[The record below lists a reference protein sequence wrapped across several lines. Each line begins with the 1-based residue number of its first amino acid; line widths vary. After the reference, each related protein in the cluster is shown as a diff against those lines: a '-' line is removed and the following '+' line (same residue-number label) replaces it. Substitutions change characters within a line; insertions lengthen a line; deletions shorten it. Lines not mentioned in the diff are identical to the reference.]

1 MLIPQTQGKLKLL
14 PLLNGP
20 NPPSRVN
27 FKKRANR
34 RTSCLAS
41 LGLERSHIHIHIQKR
56 SILVFMILGD
66 RVAKSFQLSM
76 KNKYHN
82 LSQFFSLLC
91 AEGIFYVRF
100 CEVFHTF
107 CFLGFFC
114 ECLSFQV
121 TLVLGL
127 FLIPFRQS
135 ISEFLPR
142 SYYVKPVVLKSWIP
156 IPGIM
161 TSNPKIECIVV
172 SEGKQQR
179 KETLGTNREG

>member
-1 MLIPQTQGKLKLL
+1 MLK
-14 PLLNGP
+14 
-20 NPPSRVN
+20 
-27 FKKRANR
+27 
-34 RTSCLAS
+34 
-41 LGLERSHIHIHIQKR
+41 
-56 SILVFMILGD
+56 VF
-66 RVAKSFQLSM
+66 
-76 KNKYHN
+76 
-82 LSQFFSLLC
+82 
-91 AEGIFYVRF
+91 FYVRF

-107 CFLGFFC
+107 FLGFFFFC

-127 FLIPFRQS
+127 FLIPFGQS

-172 SEGKQQR
+172 SEGKQER
-179 KETLGTNREG
+179 KENG

>member
-1 MLIPQTQGKLKLL
+1 MLIPQTLGKLKFL
-14 PLLNGP
+14 PLLNGT

-56 SILVFMILGD
+56 SVLVFMILGD
-66 RVAKSFQLSM
+66 RVAKSFPLSM

-91 AEGIFYVRF
+91 AEGIFYVSF
-100 CEVFHTF
+100 CEIFHTF
-107 CFLGFFC
+107 FFFFVNVFHFK
-114 ECLSFQV
+114 LPLFWV
-121 TLVLGL
+121 F
-127 FLIPFRQS
+127 FLIPFGQS

-172 SEGKQQR
+172 SEGKQER
-179 KETLGTNREG
+179 KEILGTNREG

>member
-1 MLIPQTQGKLKLL
+1 M
-14 PLLNGP
+14 
-20 NPPSRVN
+20 
-27 FKKRANR
+27 
-34 RTSCLAS
+34 
-41 LGLERSHIHIHIQKR
+41 RSV
-56 SILVFMILGD
+56 LVFMILGD

-91 AEGIFYVRF
+91 AEGIFL
-100 CEVFHTF
+100 CEVLWGFSHVF
-107 CFLGFFC
+107 SWCFFFFC

-127 FLIPFRQS
+127 FLIPFGQS

-172 SEGKQQR
+172 SEGKQER
-179 KETLGTNREG
+179 KETLGTNREGRSQATVTDSSESYSSIRHLDWLLRNLI

>member
-1 MLIPQTQGKLKLL
+1 
-14 PLLNGP
+14 
-20 NPPSRVN
+20 
-27 FKKRANR
+27 
-34 RTSCLAS
+34 
-41 LGLERSHIHIHIQKR
+41 
-56 SILVFMILGD
+56 MILGD
-66 RVAKSFQLSM
+66 RVAKSFPLSM

-91 AEGIFYVRF
+91 AEGIFYVSF
-100 CEVFHTF
+100 CEIFHTF
-107 CFLGFFC
+107 FFFC

-127 FLIPFRQS
+127 FLIPFGQS

-172 SEGKQQR
+172 SEGKQER
-179 KETLGTNREG
+179 KEILGTNREG